1 MKKDVLKEMF
11 NFTSKKKET
20 IKIGIILCLQLL
32 LYTFSYPFIMQSVV
46 DNAIPNE
53 NIELVIILSIV
64 LIIIVVLR
72 FFTNRYSE
80 IKRKSCYYDNNA
92 EIKKKV
98 FESIQEAKV
107 SELDKIQSGNLFA
120 IVGPQAWD
128 ASQLFVWNLVGI
140 ISVRLSLTIAISLIL
155 FLLNAKIGIIII
167 SIFIISYLLLVP
179 FYVKTIK
186 VYKKIQKIIIDLQ
199 GSMNEYIE
207 AYSTTKTLK
216 LEDVNLNDI
225 ENILDKCK
233 AETLKSSKIIALHNG
248 LFSLLSFGA
257 VLAVLIV
264 GGSELAMGIGLSST
278 IMLMVD
284 YVDDINRHMKSL
296 LDHVHGLNN
305 KYSCFLNVLNVHK
318 ITKEVDE
325 GNIKLSNI
333 KKIEFKNV
341 SLSYDG
347 MNMILDK
354 INFSIDKS
362 MKVAIVGKS
371 GAGKTSL
378 VNLIP
383 RLYEI
388 CEGSILI
395 NDLDYR
401 EYKLNSIRERVAYV
415 FQEPVIFGKT
425 IIENITFGCGKKIN
439 KKQVYDV
446 CKKLEIDSKIRSL
459 PSGYDTLIDA
469 KTDLLSY
476 GEKQL
481 LSFARAILK
490 DADLVILDEVTSNL
504 DLEFESAVIKATK
517 EIMKNKISFVI
528 AHRLNTIKDADIIF
542 FIEDKKI
549 VEMGTHK
556 ELMMQKGKYYNLYA
570 SKEK

>member
-1 MKKDVLKEMF
+1 
-11 NFTSKKKET
+11 
-20 IKIGIILCLQLL
+20 
-32 LYTFSYPFIMQSVV
+32 
-46 DNAIPNE
+46 
-53 NIELVIILSIV
+53 
-64 LIIIVVLR
+64 
-72 FFTNRYSE
+72 
-80 IKRKSCYYDNNA
+80 
-92 EIKKKV
+92 
-98 FESIQEAKV
+98 
-107 SELDKIQSGNLFA
+107 
-120 IVGPQAWD
+120 
-128 ASQLFVWNLVGI
+128 
-140 ISVRLSLTIAISLIL
+140 
-155 FLLNAKIGIIII
+155 
-167 SIFIISYLLLVP
+167 
-179 FYVKTIK
+179 
-186 VYKKIQKIIIDLQ
+186 
-199 GSMNEYIE
+199 
-207 AYSTTKTLK
+207 
-216 LEDVNLNDI
+216 
-225 ENILDKCK
+225 
-233 AETLKSSKIIALHNG
+233 
-248 LFSLLSFGA
+248 
-257 VLAVLIV
+257 
-264 GGSELAMGIGLSST
+264 
-278 IMLMVD
+278 MVD

-347 MNMILDK
+347 INMILDN
-354 INFSIDKS
+354 INFSIDKP

-425 IIENITFGCGKKIN
+425 IMENITFGCGKKIN
-439 KKQVYDV
+439 KKQVYEV

-481 LSFARAILK
+481 LNFARAILK

>member
-264 GGSELAMGIGLSST
+264 GEVNLLWALVYLQQLCLWL
-278 IMLMVD
+278 IMLM
-284 YVDDINRHMKSL
+284 
-296 LDHVHGLNN
+296 
-305 KYSCFLNVLNVHK
+305 
-318 ITKEVDE
+318 
-325 GNIKLSNI
+325 
-333 KKIEFKNV
+333 
-341 SLSYDG
+341 
-347 MNMILDK
+347 
-354 INFSIDKS
+354 
-362 MKVAIVGKS
+362 
-371 GAGKTSL
+371 
-378 VNLIP
+378 
-383 RLYEI
+383 
-388 CEGSILI
+388 ILI
-395 NDLDYR
+395 
-401 EYKLNSIRERVAYV
+401 
-415 FQEPVIFGKT
+415 
-425 IIENITFGCGKKIN
+425 
-439 KKQVYDV
+439 
-446 CKKLEIDSKIRSL
+446 
-459 PSGYDTLIDA
+459 
-469 KTDLLSY
+469 
-476 GEKQL
+476 
-481 LSFARAILK
+481 
-490 DADLVILDEVTSNL
+490 
-504 DLEFESAVIKATK
+504 
-517 EIMKNKISFVI
+517 
-528 AHRLNTIKDADIIF
+528 DI
-542 FIEDKKI
+542 
-549 VEMGTHK
+549 
-556 ELMMQKGKYYNLYA
+556 
-570 SKEK
+570 